1 MLFLDKFYFR
11 NPGQPHWP
19 PTEDRLAWK
28 PAGGKGQCERGA
40 RTPGCPEANR
50 PPEPQSP
57 DRGKQRPRLFRA
69 APNAGLLSEPGAGAT
84 ARSAGPRLWDVTPS
98 PLGEEAPGASAGR
111 STCGLNPTGPAT
123 LAPAQ
128 GQGPATTHHREGPSR
143 RDSTRGRQPSSVLQH
158 ERRVKSRAP
167 LSKQLRGA
175 ACGEQRAG
183 SGEQRAGSGELRAAG
198 PGPREAGESG
208 REGAGTAR
216 PVPGGQQQARGTPA
230 AAGVEEAVL
239 ALLSL
244 PGLSQRTAITSQTYT
259 HQALKRGGWKSTHQ
273 PVNWNSITKGR

>member
-19 PTEDRLAWK
+19 RTEDRLAWK

-128 GQGPATTHHREGPSR
+128 GQGPATTHRREGPSR

-175 ACGEQRAG
+175 ACGERGAACRERG
-183 SGEQRAGSGELRAAG
+183 AASGG
-198 PGPREAGESG
+198 PGPEGSWRV
-208 REGAGTAR
+208 GAG
-216 PVPGGQQQARGTPA
+216 GGRHRQARSRRA
-230 AAGVEEAVL
+230 AAGARH
-239 ALLSL
+239 SSC
-244 PGLSQRTAITSQTYT
+244 G
-259 HQALKRGGWKSTHQ
+259 RGGGSCSGAVVSSRFVTAHGHNVANIHTSGFKERRLEIHSPACKLELNH
-273 PVNWNSITKGR
+273 